1 MNHSFHYDLGVESI
15 ESRRRNHILVFDVG
29 ATTIKYC
36 VVDESGERLQN
47 IRKRPTPK
55 PLSPQHLI
63 DFVLR
68 RAESLGATKIAVG
81 IPAGCW
87 NGVVLEPGN
96 LARVSSEREETSQ
109 HIASLWVGC
118 KLEELLTQ
126 HSGLS
131 VRVVNDALLAAF
143 GCTTGAG
150 RELMVTLGTGCGVA
164 LIVEGSPV
172 KTDDFGIQKF
182 EANKT
187 FDEAVGESSRSNDER
202 VWTRNVETAVKRLSE
217 QFEADRIFLGGGNSL
232 RLPKGSVSKWL
243 VPVTIARNEAALQG
257 AARLFAANAG

>member
-1 MNHSFHYDLGVESI
+1 MDSKERGSET
-15 ESRRRNHILVFDVG
+15 EILVFDVG

-36 VVDESGERLQN
+36 VVDESGARLQN

-96 LARVSSEREETSQ
+96 LARVISEREETSQ

-126 HSGLS
+126 QSGVS
-131 VRVVNDALLAAF
+131 VRVVNDALLAGL

-150 RELMVTLGTGCGVA
+150 RELMITLGTGCGVA

-172 KTDDFGIQKF
+172 ETDDYGIQKF
-182 EANKT
+182 EADLT
-187 FDEAVGESSRSNDER
+187 FDEAVGESSRANNER
-202 VWTRNVETAVKRLSE
+202 VWTKNVESAVKRLSE
-217 QFEADRIFLGGGNSL
+217 QFKPDRVFLGGGNSL
-232 RLPKGSVSKWL
+232 RLPKGSVSQWS

-257 AARLFAANAG
+257 AARLFTLKDG